1 MANEEHIKWLRCGVK
16 SWNERRRKH
25 PFRPDFSGVYIP
37 TKLQGSSYKEKER
50 LLFSLKGIDLRYV
63 DFCNASL
70 FGLDLRDAN
79 LSRAKLR
86 EADLGLINLR
96 GAELIG
102 ANFSKANLSRAKL
115 DGVVADEA
123 RFTGAN
129 LMGASLLGAQLVHA
143 DFTRANL
150 TDAKIKDVDLR
161 QANLIG
167 ADITNTQPWKSVLYT
182 KSTNMRP
189 HTSDSSQKIES
200 VGNLVKK
207 CESFE
212 KHYED
217 NSEGT
222 SFGNGFRFYFRGE
235 RVGSWPLRPS
245 VMRNLPKKGFVF
257 CEREGEMLLELM
269 SKRPEDFIGAT
280 SALSQLVVAQ
290 QHGLKTRL
298 LDITQN
304 PLVALFHACEH
315 RSTRNNSNGILHV
328 FVVPKCI
335 VKSFDSDAISVVAN
349 FAKLPRFEQK
359 RLLGNSV
366 NNNESIQAQKMGYS
380 YDYSRIMRRLYH
392 HIRREKPHFKKL
404 IDMRD
409 LFRVFVVE
417 PQQLF
422 ERIRVQSGAFLVSAF
437 HERFEKDQILVHNK
451 NTPVYD
457 HYKLIV
463 PATSKKKILDELRL
477 LNIKRE
483 VLFPGLDET
492 AAAIVGGGSK

>member
-1 MANEEHIKWLRCGVK
+1 MAKPEHIKWLREGVE
-16 SWNERRRKH
+16 SWNEKRKKH

-37 TKLQGSSYKEKER
+37 TELQGSSYKEKKR
-50 LLFSLKGIDLRYV
+50 LFFSLQEIDLRYA
-63 DFCNASL
+63 DFCNAGL
-70 FGLDLRDAN
+70 FGLDLRDAK

-86 EADLGLINLR
+86 DADLGLIDLR

-102 ANFSKANLSRAKL
+102 TDFGKANLSGAKL
-115 DGVVADEA
+115 DGVVAHEA

-129 LMGASLLGAQLVHA
+129 LIGARLLGAQLVHA

-150 TDAKIKDVDLR
+150 TGAKIRGVDLR
-161 QANLIG
+161 QATLIG
-167 ADITNTQPWKSVLYT
+167 ADITSTQPWKSVLYT
-182 KSTNMRP
+182 KSRDMQP
-189 HTSDSSQKIES
+189 YPSDSSEKIES
-200 VGNLVKK
+200 VGDLVKK

-212 KHYED
+212 EHYED
-217 NSEGT
+217 NSDG
-222 SFGNGFRFYFRGE
+222 SCFGNGFRFYFRGE

-245 VMRNLPKKGFVF
+245 VMRNLPRKGFAF
-257 CEREGEMLLELM
+257 RKREGEMLLELM
-269 SKRPEDFIGAT
+269 SKRPEDFIGTT
-280 SALSQLVVAQ
+280 SALSQWVVAQ

-315 RSTRNNSNGILHV
+315 RSTRNNSNGVLHV

-349 FAKLPRFEQK
+349 FAKLLRFEQK
-359 RLLGNSV
+359 ILLGNFV
-366 NNNESIQAQKMGYS
+366 NNNELIQAQEIGYS
-380 YDYSRIMRRLYH
+380 CDYSHIMRRLYH

-422 ERIRVQSGAFLVSAF
+422 ERIRAQSGAFLVSAF
-437 HERFEKDQILVHNK
+437 HERFEKDRILAYNE

-457 HYKLIV
+457 HYKFIV
-463 PATSKKKILDELRL
+463 PTASKKKILDELRL
-477 LNIKRE
+477 LNMKRE
-483 VLFPGLDET
+483 VLFPGLDE
-492 AAAIVGGGSK
+492 AAEAIVESNS